1 MLFGVAGMMA
11 LIACS
16 NVAALLLVRGVSRQR
31 EMAIRKAVGANRF
44 PIARQLLAEG
54 FVLVACGA
62 GAGLILDAFL
72 RDRLTYVRW
81 PSALRFALRV
91 PFPKRQWTISIRVIN
106 GICGA
111 TFVVSASSSARLGR
125 GP

>member
-1 MLFGVAGMMA
+1 EAETKADSLFFRNAFRSGRNDGFDC
-11 LIACS
+11 LS

-106 GICGA
+106 GI
-111 TFVVSASSSARLGR
+111 
-125 GP
+125 